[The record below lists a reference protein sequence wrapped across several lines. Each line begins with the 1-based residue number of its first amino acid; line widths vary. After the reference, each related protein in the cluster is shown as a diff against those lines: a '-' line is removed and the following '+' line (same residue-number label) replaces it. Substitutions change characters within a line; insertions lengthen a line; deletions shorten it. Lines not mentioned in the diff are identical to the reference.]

1 MELAAHCLK
10 EPIARS
16 WIDHRGSV
24 RPIRGHGVVR
34 IGDCDDL
41 RDHWDIGADDPI
53 RVTMAVN
60 ALVMMTD
67 DCGDIVICC
76 DLPQDP
82 LAYR

>member
-1 MELAAHCLK
+1 MELAAHGLK

-34 IGDCDDL
+34 IGDSDDL
-41 RDHWDIGADDPI
+41 RDHRNVGADDPI

-60 ALVMMTD
+60 ALVVMAD
-67 DCGDIVICC
+67 DRRDIVISC
-76 DLPQDP
+76 DLSQDP
-82 LAYR
+82 LAYS